1 MPVHGCERRHCHVLR
16 QIHPKRD
23 VHHQGSVM
31 HVLKL
36 DTYQYVPIPPLRIGM
51 YCGMYF
57 CTYWWYVLIHTS
69 MYSIH
74 TSMYWYVFNTYWN
87 SIEYVLT
94 ITIFDTYQ
102 YILQY
107 MPQYVHQYGAVV
119 LVCIQYIPV
128 RIDAYLVCIEE
139 RIQYV
144 LINITY
150 NTCKYMPQ
158 YVHQYGAVVLVC
170 IQYIPARIGMYSGMY
185 FACIVHLLF

>member
-1 MPVHGCERRHCHVLR
+1 
-16 QIHPKRD
+16 
-23 VHHQGSVM
+23 
-31 HVLKL
+31 
-36 DTYQYVPIPPLRIGM
+36 
-51 YCGMYF
+51 
-57 CTYWWYVLIHTS
+57 
-69 MYSIH
+69 
-74 TSMYWYVFNTYWN
+74 
-87 SIEYVLT
+87 
-94 ITIFDTYQ
+94 
-102 YILQY
+102 

-119 LVCIQYIPV
+119 LVCIRYIPV

-158 YVHQYGAVVLVC
+158 YVHQYGAVVLVG

>member
-1 MPVHGCERRHCHVLR
+1 
-16 QIHPKRD
+16 
-23 VHHQGSVM
+23 M

-94 ITIFDTYQ
+94 ITFFDTYQ

-119 LVCIQYIPV
+119 LVCIQDIPV
-128 RIDAYLVCIEE
+128 RIDAYLVCIYQ

-144 LINITY
+144 LQITNII
-150 NTCKYMPQ
+150 TCQYIPQYMPQ

-170 IQYIPARIGMYSGMY
+170 IQYIPARIGMYFGVY
-185 FACIVHLLF
+185 FCLYRAFAVLIPTNTDLNT